1 MAKGINKVIL
11 IGNLGKDPI
20 LRRFPDGGAAANFAI
35 ATTDTWKNKQTG
47 MQEEKTEWHQIV
59 CKNKLA
65 EICEQF
71 LRKGSKVYI
80 EGSLRT
86 RKWEKNGENHYTTE
100 IIGEEMQML
109 DGKPAGNDVQPVV
122 LEETYKADAFVPYD
136 DEPIPF

>member
-20 LRRFPDGGAAANFAI
+20 MRRFPDGGVAANFAI

-47 MQEEKTEWHQIV
+47 MQEEKTEWHQVV
-59 CKNKLA
+59 CKNRLA
-65 EICEQF
+65 EVCEQF

-100 IIGEEMQML
+100 VIGTEMQML
-109 DGKPAGNDVQPVV
+109 DGKQAGNDAQSMD
-122 LEETYKADAFVPYD
+122 TYKADAFVPYD
-136 DEPIPF
+136 DDPIPF